1 MSYKKSGAKTLLMS
15 IIMSSPG
22 PLVVGL
28 GLIIGRS
35 STQIADFVRRSA
47 EFLAIVMSFA
57 VYTLTLKYRDKDD
70 EKVRRLE
77 KSANFAFGILIGIAG
92 LVMTFITFALHTED
106 KGNIIPALAIALLS
120 ASANSVFWVKY
131 TRLHRVGAGAIMTVQ
146 SRLYRAKTLI
156 DAGISAVLLTILI
169 APQSSFSHW
178 LDFSGSL
185 LVAIYL
191 TWCGIK
197 TVYEEI
203 RNK

>member
-1 MSYKKSGAKTLLMS
+1 MSHKKSGAKTLLMS

-35 STQIADFVRRSA
+35 STQIADFVRRTA
-47 EFLAIVMSFA
+47 EFLAIVMSYV
-57 VYTLTLKYRDKDD
+57 VYTATLKYRDKDD

-77 KSANFAFGILIGIAG
+77 KHSNLAFGIMIGLAG
-92 LVMTFITFALHTED
+92 LIMTVITFVLHTED
-106 KGNIIPALAIALLS
+106 KGNIIPALTIALLS
-120 ASANSVFWVKY
+120 ASANSLFWIKY
-131 TRLHRVGAGAIMTVQ
+131 TRLHRAGAGAIMVVQ
-146 SRLYRAKTLI
+146 ARLYRAKTLI
-156 DAGISAVLLTILI
+156 DTGISAVLLTILV
-169 APQSSFSHW
+169 APQSDFSHW

>member
-1 MSYKKSGAKTLLMS
+1 MS

-47 EFLAIVMSFA
+47 EFLAIVMSFV
-57 VYTLTLKYRDKDD
+57 VYTVTLKYRDKDD
-70 EKVRRLE
+70 ERVRRLE
-77 KSANFAFGILIGIAG
+77 KSANIAFGILIGIAG

-131 TRLHRVGAGAIMTVQ
+131 TRLHRAGAGAIMAVQ
-146 SRLYRAKTLI
+146 ARLYRAKTLI
-156 DAGISAVLLTILI
+156 DTGVFAILLTILV
-169 APQSSFSHW
+169 APQSGFAHW

-203 RNK
+203 SNK

>member
-1 MSYKKSGAKTLLMS
+1 MSHKKSGAKTLLMS

-35 STQIADFVRRSA
+35 STQIADFVRRTA
-47 EFLAIVMSFA
+47 EFLAIVMSYA
-57 VYTLTLKYRDKDD
+57 VYMATLKYRDKDD

-77 KSANFAFGILIGIAG
+77 KYSNLAFGIMIGLAG
-92 LVMTFITFALHTED
+92 LIMTVITFVLHTED
-106 KGNIIPALAIALLS
+106 KGNIIPALTIALLS
-120 ASANSVFWVKY
+120 ASANSLFWIKY
-131 TRLHRVGAGAIMTVQ
+131 TRLHRAGAGAIMAVQ
-146 SRLYRAKTLI
+146 ARLYRAKTLI
-156 DAGISAVLLTILI
+156 DTGISAVLLTILV
-169 APQSSFSHW
+169 APKSGFSHW

-197 TVYEEI
+197 TVYEEMK
-203 RNK
+203 NK